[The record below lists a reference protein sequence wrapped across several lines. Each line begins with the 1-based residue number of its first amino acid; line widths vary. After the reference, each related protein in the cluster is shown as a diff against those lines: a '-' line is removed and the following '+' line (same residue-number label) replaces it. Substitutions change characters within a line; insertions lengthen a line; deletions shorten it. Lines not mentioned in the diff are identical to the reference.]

1 MDIEKEMSN
10 YINPLYEDNHI
21 IVAVKPP
28 NIPTQGDITGDIS
41 FFENVKDYIKIKYN
55 KKGNVFLGL
64 VHRLDRP
71 VSGVIV
77 FAKTSKAA
85 SRLSE
90 AIRDRKFEKT
100 YYAVVNGIFLEKEA
114 KLENYLI
121 KKTNKLGN
129 IAQVVFENT
138 KNAKIAKLK
147 YNVIKENVI
156 KNLSLLNIE
165 LETGRFHQIRVQLS
179 NIGHVIYG
187 DRKYGSYI
195 KYDRNDVPLAL
206 FAKSLKFP
214 HPTKDEEI
222 YVEADLP
229 SYNPWNIF
237 NN

>member
-28 NIPTQGDITGDIS
+28 NIPTQGDITGDVS

-100 YYAVVNGIFLEKEA
+100 YYAVVNGILLEKEA

-121 KKTNKLGN
+121 KKTNINQK
-129 IAQVVFENT
+129 AYQ
-138 KNAKIAKLK
+138 
-147 YNVIKENVI
+147 
-156 KNLSLLNIE
+156 
-165 LETGRFHQIRVQLS
+165 
-179 NIGHVIYG
+179 
-187 DRKYGSYI
+187 
-195 KYDRNDVPLAL
+195 
-206 FAKSLKFP
+206 
-214 HPTKDEEI
+214 
-222 YVEADLP
+222 
-229 SYNPWNIF
+229 
-237 NN
+237 

>member
-1 MDIEKEMSN
+1 MTITSNVLKYFTIKIHSGKNMNIEKEMTN
-10 YINPLYEDNHI
+10 YINPIYEDNHI

-28 NIPTQGDITGDIS
+28 NIPVQGDITGDLS
-41 FFENVKDYIKIKYN
+41 FFDNIKDYIKIKYN

-71 VSGVIV
+71 VSGIMV

-100 YYAVVNGIFLEKEA
+100 YYAVVNGILLDKEGR
-114 KLENYLI
+114 LENYLI

-147 YNVIKENVI
+147 YEVVKEDLI
-156 KNLSLLNIE
+156 KNLI
-165 LETGRFHQIRVQLS
+165 I
-179 NIGHVIYG
+179 
-187 DRKYGSYI
+187 
-195 KYDRNDVPLAL
+195 
-206 FAKSLKFP
+206 
-214 HPTKDEEI
+214 
-222 YVEADLP
+222 
-229 SYNPWNIF
+229 
-237 NN
+237 